1 MTPYFRDAEGCIRF
15 LRGKNSSGRIR
26 TPRARM
32 QKIMIY
38 SVPVR
43 VANYHTPAFYYTELM
58 QHRRKRSMDVGFCKV
73 SNGIWRANYI
83 MSMKEV
89 LS

>member
-1 MTPYFRDAEGCIRF
+1 MSDYKGKIDCDISPRDLG
-15 LRGKNSSGRIR
+15 
-26 TPRARM
+26 
-32 QKIMIY
+32 
-38 SVPVR
+38 
-43 VANYHTPAFYYTELM
+43 YTELI